1 MATDNK
7 TLVRQLTEEVWNN
20 GNVDQVDELA
30 ATNLVSH
37 DPNFPISNGPQG
49 LKQHVKQI
57 RTAFPDL
64 RVTIENT
71 ISDGDTVVTRWS
83 CRGPHSAP

>member
-7 TLVRQLTEEVWNN
+7 TLVRQLTEEVWNT
-20 GNVDQVDELA
+20 GNLDQVDQLVA
-30 ATNLVSH
+30 NNLVSH
-37 DPNFPISNGPQG
+37 DPNLPIANGPQG

-71 ISDGDTVVTRWS
+71 ISDGVVQQNILQPKGRT
-83 CRGPHSAP
+83 AT